1 LKNNDESFVH
11 VFFVDVVSLSNRD
24 LGSTESQR
32 KKLEVLF
39 KFITNSRILKKT
51 LDSVIMNHTGDGVA
65 ICFRDTPRLPLEL
78 AIDLHKKLGKY
89 NQGKMKNEKIRV
101 RIGINSGLISK
112 MKGVSDRENYW
123 GRGLNLAQ
131 RIMNLGNANH
141 ILISAVTATELI
153 EVSEKYDKNMH
164 YIGDV
169 KIKHGETV
177 PVYSAH
183 GEGFGNK
190 TKPHLLKQQ
199 IVQDIEESGR
209 LILEGL
215 KKHEINPQFLLE
227 LFKQQE
233 QSKLSL
239 ASKKKRRKH
248 KK

>member
-1 LKNNDESFVH
+1 MKDDTEIFVH
-11 VFFVDVVSLSNRD
+11 VFFVDVVSLSNRA

-32 KKLEVLF
+32 RKLVVLF
-39 KFITNSRILKKT
+39 EHITNSRILKKT
-51 LDSVIMNHTGDGVA
+51 LDSVIMNHTGDGVV
-65 ICFRDTPRLPLEL
+65 ICFLDTPRLPLEL

-89 NQGKMKNEKIRV
+89 NQGKTKNEKIRV

-112 MKGVSDRENYW
+112 MKGVSDRRNYW
-123 GRGLNLAQ
+123 GRGLIHAQ
-131 RIMNLGNANH
+131 RIMNFGDANH
-141 ILISAVTATELI
+141 ILISAVTAKELI

-169 KIKHGETV
+169 KIKHGEIV
-177 PVYSAH
+177 PVYSAY

-190 TKPHLLKQQ
+190 TKPHLIKQQ
-199 IVQDIEESGR
+199 IIQDIEESGR